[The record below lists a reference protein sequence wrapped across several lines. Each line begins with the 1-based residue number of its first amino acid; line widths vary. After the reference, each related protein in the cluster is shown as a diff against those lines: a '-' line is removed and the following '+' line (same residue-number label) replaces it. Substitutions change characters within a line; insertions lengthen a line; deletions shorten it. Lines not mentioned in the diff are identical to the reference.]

1 MEKIGE
7 ITAADR
13 GMLEVTFCRPEDC
26 GHCHACEGGQKPTV
40 LHLSSQGHS
49 CSVGDFAEVEL
60 PTGTVVKASLLAY
73 ALPVAGLMGGMA
85 LGSLSGNAMA
95 AIGGAIGL
103 CACLA
108 VVFLTEKKRR
118 NNPKWQP
125 TLVRVIPRTWLS
137 AKTENETEEQTA

>member
-13 GMLEVTFCRPEDC
+13 ATFEVTFCRPEDC

-40 LHLSSQGHS
+40 LRVDRAGQTAAI
-49 CSVGDFAEVEL
+49 GDLAEVQL

-85 LGSLSGNAMA
+85 LGSVKGNAWA
-95 AIGGAIGL
+95 AVSGAIGL
-103 CACLA
+103 GICVAIVA
-108 VVFLTEKKRR
+108 LTEKKRKG
-118 NNPKWQP
+118 NPRWQP
-125 TLVRVIPRTWLS
+125 TLVRVIPREWQK
-137 AKTENETEEQTA
+137 AVKIETEE